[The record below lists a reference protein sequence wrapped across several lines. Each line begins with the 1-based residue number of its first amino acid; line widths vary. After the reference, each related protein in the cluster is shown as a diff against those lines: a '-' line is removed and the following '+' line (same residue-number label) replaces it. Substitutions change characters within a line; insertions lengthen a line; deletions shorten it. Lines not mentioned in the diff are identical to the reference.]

1 MATSGSSSACMT
13 DARTSMSCRDVHN
26 HTRVFPRYCDK
37 LPILRVVAVISSR
50 FGDASAD
57 TGKGQYYLT
66 SQKQLI
72 IMYDKQNSFVR
83 QPFSA
88 IPDVTGYYPAE
99 SIEKARKTIER
110 VLENASGIPLVFGET
125 GTGKSLLLRLI
136 ERQYAENWHAV
147 YLANQRL
154 RSPKALYQ
162 HLLFAVHQSFC
173 GLEENELRLLF
184 LDYLRQDE
192 TCVIVLLIDEA
203 HFICRSVFEELRVLM
218 HYNDESCTNVRFVLA
233 GDHRFEEHLTHP
245 HLAAFQQHVVA
256 RCYLENFR
264 WAETEAEIIWQLKQ
278 AGVDRPESVF
288 VPDARKA
295 VHRLSE
301 GLPRLVH
308 QLCHQSLAIA
318 VASKAE
324 QIDEPLVQA
333 AWRRLQQL
341 PEDDAV
347 NSWQTNETPVQHFA
361 MPVSVTT
368 QDNGTE
374 SIIEFGSL
382 EDESTLAHDRTV
394 YHRPVFDDADVEA
407 DNDATFACETQGELT
422 EPNAENAD
430 TEYVIP
436 YCPFSRESDAV
447 LCDGDTEVSSIGR
460 NTLVIG
466 NGNTPGFVT
475 LGEALSDKNVKLPER
490 IVGESCQKL
499 LDELSLMEH
508 LLTQEINVIN
518 KMKKIE
524 SDCLARRVRCGSAA
538 QILASFPEMSNSR

>member
-1 MATSGSSSACMT
+1 
-13 DARTSMSCRDVHN
+13 
-26 HTRVFPRYCDK
+26 
-37 LPILRVVAVISSR
+37 
-50 FGDASAD
+50 
-57 TGKGQYYLT
+57 
-66 SQKQLI
+66 
-72 IMYDKQNSFVR
+72 MYDKQISFVR

-88 IPDVTGYYPAE
+88 IPDVAGYYPAE
-99 SIEKARKTIER
+99 SIETARKTAGR

-125 GTGKSLLLRLI
+125 GTGKSLLLRVI
-136 ERQYAENWHAV
+136 ERQFAENWHVV

-162 HLLFAVHQSFC
+162 HLLFAVHQSYC

-184 LDYLRQDE
+184 LDHLRQDE

-218 HYNDESCTNVRFVLA
+218 HYNGENNASIRLMLA

-264 WAETEAEIIWQLKQ
+264 WAETEAEILWQLKQ

-288 VPDARKA
+288 VADARKA
-295 VHRLSE
+295 VHRLTE

-308 QLCHQSLAIA
+308 QLCHQSLA
-318 VASKAE
+318 VAITSKAE
-324 QIDEPLVQA
+324 QIDESLVQA

-341 PEDDAV
+341 PEDSFID
-347 NSWQTNETPVQHFA
+347 SRQTNEMPVQHSAISTF
-361 MPVSVTT
+361 VTK
-368 QDNGTE
+368 QE
-374 SIIEFGSL
+374 SDTGVIIEFGSL
-382 EDESTLAHDRTV
+382 DDELVLETSPCENVVTDEQQGVPCFQEVENPSHCRTI
-394 YHRPVFDDADVEA
+394 YQLPVFDDIDVDMDNNT
-407 DNDATFACETQGELT
+407 DNDAIFAYETKSELPMCE
-422 EPNAENAD
+422 PD
-430 TEYVIP
+430 
-436 YCPFSRESDAV
+436 D
-447 LCDGDTEVSSIGR
+447 
-460 NTLVIG
+460 
-466 NGNTPGFVT
+466 TPGFVT
-475 LGEALSDKNVKLPER
+475 LSEALSEKNVKLPER

>member
-1 MATSGSSSACMT
+1 
-13 DARTSMSCRDVHN
+13 
-26 HTRVFPRYCDK
+26 
-37 LPILRVVAVISSR
+37 
-50 FGDASAD
+50 
-57 TGKGQYYLT
+57 
-66 SQKQLI
+66 
-72 IMYDKQNSFVR
+72 MYDKQISFVR

-99 SIEKARKTIER
+99 SIETARKTIGH

-125 GTGKSLLLRLI
+125 GTGKSLLLRVI

-147 YLANQRL
+147 YLANRRL

-162 HLLFAVHQSFC
+162 HLLFAVHQSYC

-184 LDYLRQDE
+184 LDHLRQDE

-218 HYNDESCTNVRFVLA
+218 HYNDENCANIRFVLA

-264 WAETEAEIIWQLKQ
+264 WAETEAEILWQLKQ
-278 AGVDRPESVF
+278 VGVDRPESVF
-288 VPDARKA
+288 MADARKA
-295 VHRLSE
+295 VHRLTE

-308 QLCHQSLAIA
+308 QLCHQSLVIA
-318 VASKAE
+318 AASKAE

-341 PEDDAV
+341 PEDDSV
-347 NSWQTNETPVQHFA
+347 KFRQTTEIPIQYSAAPISATVQE
-361 MPVSVTT
+361 S
-368 QDNGTE
+368 GTE

-382 EDESTLAHDRTV
+382 DDESVLETSPCENIVDDEQSVSCLQEAEAPDHCRTI
-394 YHRPVFDDADVEA
+394 YQLPVFDEIDTDVDVVDNTDHDAI
-407 DNDATFACETQGELT
+407 FAYETKPELLMR
-422 EPNAENAD
+422 EP
-430 TEYVIP
+430 
-436 YCPFSRESDAV
+436 
-447 LCDGDTEVSSIGR
+447 GD
-460 NTLVIG
+460 
-466 NGNTPGFVT
+466 TPGFVT
-475 LGEALSDKNVKLPER
+475 LAEALSEKNVKLPER

-508 LLTQEINVIN
+508 LLTQEISVIN